1 MFLLACSGIVV
12 CDGHT
17 LFGWGGG
24 GGGGG
29 GGHIMGAVLVFGMT
43 FCCMNCCG
51 FCMSLLLQL
60 ACPITYVPLGLLC
73 GTCTPDPCD
82 LV

>member
-24 GGGGG
+24 GV
-29 GGHIMGAVLVFGMT
+29 HIMGAVLVFGMT